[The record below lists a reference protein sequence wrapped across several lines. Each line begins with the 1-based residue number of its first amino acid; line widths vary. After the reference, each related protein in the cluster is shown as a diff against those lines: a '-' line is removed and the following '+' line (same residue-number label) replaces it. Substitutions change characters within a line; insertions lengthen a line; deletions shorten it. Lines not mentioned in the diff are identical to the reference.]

1 MNIVKVCCSS
11 GKVYQ
16 LLTEAER
23 IGGCSTDHCIGP
35 IELADYL
42 KLLEDREE
50 KTKVTEENT

>member
-1 MNIVKVCCSS
+1 MLVCCSS

-23 IGGCSTDHCIGP
+23 LGGCSTDHCIGP

-42 KLLEDREE
+42 KLAKDREE
-50 KTKVTEENT
+50 NLKVTEEKT